1 MDHETHISRTIFSMP
16 FSRQIQMCLLCFHN
30 VPMSQE
36 LDDRAKPKLEAS
48 ILFLKVM

>member
-1 MDHETHISRTIFSMP
+1 MDHETHGISRTIFSMP

-30 VPMSQE
+30 VLMSQE

-48 ILFLKVM
+48 ILS